1 MHASSTYCT
10 SGVHHAGGLFARTDT
25 VQQCSLQPRSSEL
38 KETWYKRPC
47 TEFASLCAVQQAAAR
62 GLTMAKD
69 KKKAKKRKAE
79 AAAAAAADAPAS
91 STVEES
97 VDDIF
102 AALKKEKRPP
112 KAEKPTTK
120 KPRRDAE
127 AERKEDDKW
136 RAGRP
141 PTPPGRQENPQVHR
155 YAADGLPVYKYFHLG
170 MDQQDGGTPLC
181 PFDCDCCF

>member
-1 MHASSTYCT
+1 MPTAAVCEVAKHERTPTTAD
-10 SGVHHAGGLFARTDT
+10 GVCKPLR
-25 VQQCSLQPRSSEL
+25 
-38 KETWYKRPC
+38 
-47 TEFASLCAVQQAAAR
+47 AVQQAAAR

-79 AAAAAAADAPAS
+79 AAAASAAQSSSDPAS
-91 STVEES
+91 AAEET

-112 KAEKPTTK
+112 KAEKAPTK

>member
-1 MHASSTYCT
+1 MQGCTVCATFWASAPVEGSSADAVTG
-10 SGVHHAGGLFARTDT
+10 SRT
-25 VQQCSLQPRSSEL
+25 QSI
-38 KETWYKRPC
+38 
-47 TEFASLCAVQQAAAR
+47 
-62 GLTMAKD
+62 MAKD

-79 AAAAAAADAPAS
+79 AATAADAPTS
-91 STVEES
+91 SSAAAEES

-112 KAEKPTTK
+112 KAEKPK
-120 KPRRDAE
+120 KKAKRDA
-127 AERKEDDKW
+127 AADKAEDDKW

>member
-1 MHASSTYCT
+1 MPPLGERTVEWSSADAVTG
-10 SGVHHAGGLFARTDT
+10 SRT
-25 VQQCSLQPRSSEL
+25 QS
-38 KETWYKRPC
+38 
-47 TEFASLCAVQQAAAR
+47 
-62 GLTMAKD
+62 TMAKD

-79 AAAAAAADAPAS
+79 AAAAAAAQSSSDPAS
-91 STVEES
+91 AAEET

-112 KAEKPTTK
+112 KAEKPK
-120 KPRRDAE
+120 KKAKRDA
-127 AERKEDDKW
+127 AADKAEDDKW

>member
-1 MHASSTYCT
+1 MAREPENAERAAQLGRSGASRNRQCT
-10 SGVHHAGGLFARTDT
+10 QRRDGERQEEGQETEGRGRRRRRRAVVVHHDT
-25 VQQCSLQPRSSEL
+25 EH
-38 KETWYKRPC
+38 RPS
-47 TEFASLCAVQQAAAR
+47 A
-62 GLTMAKD
+62 
-69 KKKAKKRKAE
+69 
-79 AAAAAAADAPAS
+79 
-91 STVEES
+91 EES

-112 KAEKPTTK
+112 KAEKPEEK
-120 KPRRDAE
+120 SEARRRRRRA
-127 AERKEDDKW
+127 EDDKW

-181 PFDCDCCF
+181 PFDCDCCFRSVRQGVSRKV

>member
-1 MHASSTYCT
+1 MPTAAVCEVAKHERTPTTADGVRKAALLLFPPFERAQLEG
-10 SGVHHAGGLFARTDT
+10 SGADAVTGSRT
-25 VQQCSLQPRSSEL
+25 QSI
-38 KETWYKRPC
+38 
-47 TEFASLCAVQQAAAR
+47 
-62 GLTMAKD
+62 MAKD

-79 AAAAAAADAPAS
+79 AAAAAAAQSSSDAAS
-91 STVEES
+91 AAEET

-127 AERKEDDKW
+127 AERKEDDRW

>member
-1 MHASSTYCT
+1 MPTAAVFKVAKNENAPATAY
-10 SGVHHAGGLFARTDT
+10 GVCKAAL
-25 VQQCSLQPRSSEL
+25 
-38 KETWYKRPC
+38 
-47 TEFASLCAVQQAAAR
+47 LCATFWASAPVEWSSADAVTGSRTQSI
-62 GLTMAKD
+62 MAKD

-102 AALKKEKRPP
+102 AALKKKPAEKRPP
-112 KAEKPTTK
+112 KAEKPK
-120 KPRRDAE
+120 KKAKRDA
-127 AERKEDDKW
+127 AADRAEDDKW

>member
-1 MHASSTYCT
+1 MPTAAVFKVAKNENAPATAYGVCKAALLLLPPFERAQLEG
-10 SGVHHAGGLFARTDT
+10 SGADAVTGSRT
-25 VQQCSLQPRSSEL
+25 QSI
-38 KETWYKRPC
+38 
-47 TEFASLCAVQQAAAR
+47 
-62 GLTMAKD
+62 MAKD

-79 AAAAAAADAPAS
+79 AAAAAGQSSSDAASAA
-91 STVEES
+91 EET

-112 KAEKPTTK
+112 KAEKAPTK

-127 AERKEDDKW
+127 AERKEDDRW

-170 MDQQDGGTPLC
+170 MDQQDGGTPVG

>member
-1 MHASSTYCT
+1 M
-10 SGVHHAGGLFARTDT
+10 
-25 VQQCSLQPRSSEL
+25 P
-38 KETWYKRPC
+38 
-47 TEFASLCAVQQAAAR
+47 
-62 GLTMAKD
+62 KD
-69 KKKAKKRKAE
+69 KKKAKKRKA
-79 AAAAAAADAPAS
+79 AAAAASSSEPADAPAS
-91 STVEES
+91 SSAAAAEET

-112 KAEKPTTK
+112 KAGKAPTK

-127 AERKEDDKW
+127 AERKEDDRW

>member
-1 MHASSTYCT
+1 MCEVAKHERTPTTADGVRKAALLLFPPFERAQLEG
-10 SGVHHAGGLFARTDT
+10 SGADAVTGSRT
-25 VQQCSLQPRSSEL
+25 QSI
-38 KETWYKRPC
+38 
-47 TEFASLCAVQQAAAR
+47 
-62 GLTMAKD
+62 MAKD

-79 AAAAAAADAPAS
+79 AAAAAAAQSSSDTAS
-91 STVEES
+91 AAAEES

-102 AALKKEKRPP
+102 AALKKTEKRPP
-112 KAEKPTTK
+112 KAEKPK
-120 KPRRDAE
+120 KKAKRDA
-127 AERKEDDKW
+127 AADKAEDDKW

>member
-1 MHASSTYCT
+1 MPTAAVFKVPKNENAPATAYGVCKAALLLLPPFERAQLEG
-10 SGVHHAGGLFARTDT
+10 SGADAVTGSRT
-25 VQQCSLQPRSSEL
+25 QSI
-38 KETWYKRPC
+38 
-47 TEFASLCAVQQAAAR
+47 
-62 GLTMAKD
+62 MAKD

-91 STVEES
+91 SAAAEET

-112 KAEKPTTK
+112 KAEKPK
-120 KPRRDAE
+120 KKAKRDA
-127 AERKEDDKW
+127 AADRAEDDAW

>member
-1 MHASSTYCT
+1 M
-10 SGVHHAGGLFARTDT
+10 G
-25 VQQCSLQPRSSEL
+25 
-38 KETWYKRPC
+38 
-47 TEFASLCAVQQAAAR
+47 
-62 GLTMAKD
+62 KD

-79 AAAAAAADAPAS
+79 AAAAAAAQSSSDAAS
-91 STVEES
+91 AAEES

-102 AALKKEKRPP
+102 AALKKKTPAEKRP
-112 KAEKPTTK
+112 KAEKPTK
-120 KPRRDAE
+120 KAKRDAAADK
-127 AERKEDDKW
+127 AEDEKW

>member
-1 MHASSTYCT
+1 MLQVMLQTHATDIVTHTTLRAQSLGPLFDALRRKTRHRTSS
-10 SGVHHAGGLFARTDT
+10 SAARTQW
-25 VQQCSLQPRSSEL
+25 VPLQLAACS
-38 KETWYKRPC
+38 
-47 TEFASLCAVQQAAAR
+47 AA
-62 GLTMAKD
+62 MAKD

-112 KAEKPTTK
+112 KAEKAPTK

>member
-1 MHASSTYCT
+1 
-10 SGVHHAGGLFARTDT
+10 
-25 VQQCSLQPRSSEL
+25 
-38 KETWYKRPC
+38 
-47 TEFASLCAVQQAAAR
+47 
-62 GLTMAKD
+62 MAKD

-79 AAAAAAADAPAS
+79 AAAAAAAQPSPDTAS
-91 STVEES
+91 AAEES

-102 AALKKEKRPP
+102 AALKKKTPAETRP
-112 KAEKPTTK
+112 EKPTTK

-127 AERKEDDKW
+127 AERKEDDRW

-155 YAADGLPVYKYFHLG
+155 YAADGLPVYKHFHLG

>member
-1 MHASSTYCT
+1 MLTPA
-10 SGVHHAGGLFARTDT
+10 VFKVAKKERNANDR
-25 VQQCSLQPRSSEL
+25 VRSLQGCTALCRLLHSSRES
-38 KETWYKRPC
+38 
-47 TEFASLCAVQQAAAR
+47 ADAVTGSRTQSI
-62 GLTMAKD
+62 MAKD

-79 AAAAAAADAPAS
+79 AAAAAAAQSSSDTAPAAA
-91 STVEES
+91 EES

-112 KAEKPTTK
+112 KAEKPK
-120 KPRRDAE
+120 KKAKRDA
-127 AERKEDDKW
+127 AADRAEDDKW

>member
-1 MHASSTYCT
+1 MPTAAVCEVAKHERTPTTADGVRKAALLLFPPFERAQLEG
-10 SGVHHAGGLFARTDT
+10 SGADAVTGSRTQS
-25 VQQCSLQPRSSEL
+25 V
-38 KETWYKRPC
+38 
-47 TEFASLCAVQQAAAR
+47 
-62 GLTMAKD
+62 MAKD

-102 AALKKEKRPP
+102 ATLKKKTPAEKRP
-112 KAEKPTTK
+112 KAEKPTKK
-120 KPRRDAE
+120 KPRRDAA
-127 AERKEDDKW
+127 AERKEDDAW

>member
-1 MHASSTYCT
+1 MPTAAVCEVAKHERTPTTADGVRKAALLLFPPFERAQLEG
-10 SGVHHAGGLFARTDT
+10 SGADAVTGSRT
-25 VQQCSLQPRSSEL
+25 QSI
-38 KETWYKRPC
+38 
-47 TEFASLCAVQQAAAR
+47 
-62 GLTMAKD
+62 MAKD

-112 KAEKPTTK
+112 KAEKPTAK

-127 AERKEDDKW
+127 AERREDDKW

>member
-1 MHASSTYCT
+1 M
-10 SGVHHAGGLFARTDT
+10 
-25 VQQCSLQPRSSEL
+25 
-38 KETWYKRPC
+38 
-47 TEFASLCAVQQAAAR
+47 
-62 GLTMAKD
+62 
-69 KKKAKKRKAE
+69 AKKRKAP
-79 AAAAAAADAPAS
+79 APTDASTDATASSSTADAAP
-91 STVEES
+91 TES

-102 AALKKEKRPP
+102 AALKKKTPAEKRP
-112 KAEKPTTK
+112 KAEKPTK
-120 KPRRDAE
+120 KAKRDAAADK
-127 AERKEDDKW
+127 AEDEKW

>member
-1 MHASSTYCT
+1 MHALIRCSSAH
-10 SGVHHAGGLFARTDT
+10 SRVQGG
-25 VQQCSLQPRSSEL
+25 
-38 KETWYKRPC
+38 KKRANANDRV

-79 AAAAAAADAPAS
+79 AAAAAAAQSSSDPAS
-91 STVEES
+91 AAEET

>member
-1 MHASSTYCT
+1 MPTAAVFKVAKNENAPATAY
-10 SGVHHAGGLFARTDT
+10 GVCKAAL
-25 VQQCSLQPRSSEL
+25 
-38 KETWYKRPC
+38 
-47 TEFASLCAVQQAAAR
+47 LCATFWASAPVEWSSADAVTGSHTQSI
-62 GLTMAKD
+62 MAKD

-79 AAAAAAADAPAS
+79 AAAAAAAQSSSDTAS
-91 STVEES
+91 AAAEES

-112 KAEKPTTK
+112 KAEKAPTK

-127 AERKEDDKW
+127 AERREDDKW

-155 YAADGLPVYKYFHLG
+155 YAADGLPVYKYFRLG

>member
-1 MHASSTYCT
+1 MCEVAKHERTPTTADGVRKAALLLFPPFERAQLEG
-10 SGVHHAGGLFARTDT
+10 SGADAVTGSRT
-25 VQQCSLQPRSSEL
+25 QSI
-38 KETWYKRPC
+38 
-47 TEFASLCAVQQAAAR
+47 
-62 GLTMAKD
+62 MAKD

-79 AAAAAAADAPAS
+79 AAAAAAAQSSSDAAS
-91 STVEES
+91 AAEET

-102 AALKKEKRPP
+102 AALKKKEPAEKRP
-112 KAEKPTTK
+112 KKPPAK